1 MIRYFKNVDI
11 SKERVITMIN
21 KQPLTANS
29 NWYQIDELTP
39 DDRAWLTG
47 QNIPNEI
54 IDYAVDPYESA
65 RMEFDD
71 ENHYNLMIFDVV
83 TPTSKRA
90 TTEPISFLYNIDQ
103 SDLYIFTRKET
114 SYVINYIT
122 KLTNDTTESSQI
134 QPIDLILNVA
144 EKLSGEFMK
153 VILNINRERLSI
165 QSSIKSTK
173 PTQPAINQL
182 MSLQTDLIYL
192 INSLQTDYTLLT
204 TLKNHDH
211 KLLSEHQL
219 ERIEDVEV
227 ELKQALDTSKLS
239 QEVTSSVANAF
250 DNVANAN
257 LNWTMKLL
265 TVSSIVLTVPTI
277 ISGFFGQNVVLP
289 LTHANAGRVYTI
301 FITLIFMVIVTLILW
316 HYGFFKK

>member
-71 ENHYNLMIFDVV
+71 DNHYNLMIFDVV

-289 LTHANAGRVYTI
+289 LTHANAGWVYTI

>member
-1 MIRYFKNVDI
+1 
-11 SKERVITMIN
+11 MIN
-21 KQPLTANS
+21 KQPLSANS
-29 NWYQIDELTP
+29 TWYQIDELTSN
-39 DDRAWLTG
+39 DRAWLINS

-54 IDYAVDPYESA
+54 INYAIDPYESA

-71 ENHYNLMIFDVV
+71 DHHYNLMIFDVV
-83 TPTSKRA
+83 TPTSNRA

-103 SDLYIFTRKET
+103 PDLYIFTRKET
-114 SYVINYIT
+114 DYVINYIT
-122 KLTNDTTESSQI
+122 EFTNKADENSQI

-144 EKLSGEFMK
+144 EKLSDEFMK
-153 VILNINRERLSI
+153 VILNINRKRLSI

-211 KLLSEHQL
+211 NNLNSRQI

-277 ISGFFGQNVVLP
+277 ISGFFGQNVILP
-289 LTHANAGRVYTI
+289 LTRVNDGWIYTI
-301 FITLIFMVIVTLILW
+301 LITVIFMVIITLILW
-316 HYGFFKK
+316 RYGFFKK

>member
-1 MIRYFKNVDI
+1 MIK
-11 SKERVITMIN
+11 KH
-21 KQPLTANS
+21 PLNTNAT
-29 NWYQIDELTP
+29 WYQIDQLTP
-39 DDRAWLTG
+39 DDRAWLTRS

-54 IDYAVDPYESA
+54 IDYAIDPYESA

-71 ENHYNLMIFDVV
+71 DNHHNLMIFDVV

-90 TTEPISFLYNIDQ
+90 TTEPISFLYNIVQ
-103 SDLYIFTRKET
+103 PDLYIFTRKET
-114 SYVINYIT
+114 DYVINYIT
-122 KLTNDTTESSQI
+122 KFTNNTIENSQM
-134 QPIDLILNVA
+134 QPIDLILDVA

-153 VILNINRERLSI
+153 VILTINRQRLSI

-211 KLLSEHQL
+211 NLLSERQL

-277 ISGFFGQNVVLP
+277 ISGFFGQNVILP
-289 LTHANAGRVYTI
+289 LTHANDGWIYTI
-301 FITLIFMVIVTLILW
+301 FITLIFMIIVTLILW

>member
-1 MIRYFKNVDI
+1 
-11 SKERVITMIN
+11 MIN
-21 KQPLTANS
+21 KQPLSANS
-29 NWYQIDELTP
+29 TWYQIDELTSN
-39 DDRAWLTG
+39 DRAWLINS

-54 IDYAVDPYESA
+54 INYAIDPYESA

-71 ENHYNLMIFDVV
+71 DHHYNLMIFDVV
-83 TPTSKRA
+83 TPTSNRA
-90 TTEPISFLYNIDQ
+90 TTEPISFLYNIDRP
-103 SDLYIFTRKET
+103 DLYIFTRKET
-114 SYVINYIT
+114 DYVINYIT
-122 KLTNDTTESSQI
+122 EFTNKADENSQI

-144 EKLSGEFMK
+144 EKLSDEFMK
-153 VILNINRERLSI
+153 VILNINRKRLSI

-211 KLLSEHQL
+211 NNLNSRQI

-277 ISGFFGQNVVLP
+277 ISGFFGQNVILP
-289 LTHANAGRVYTI
+289 LTRVNDGWIYTI
-301 FITLIFMVIVTLILW
+301 LITVIFMVIITLILW
-316 HYGFFKK
+316 RYGFFKK